1 MLKGMEFVKPYKAYI
16 WHCGEAGGGG
26 GGPALD
32 VALELGGTMRR
43 GEREGPG
50 RRHRPGHG
58 RGGGMWVVWQH
69 GTGEVGPECG

>member
-1 MLKGMEFVKPYKAYI
+1 MEFVKPYKAYI
-16 WHCGEAGGGG
+16 WHCGEAGG

-50 RRHRPGHG
+50 
-58 RGGGMWVVWQH
+58 W
-69 GTGEVGPECG
+69 